1 MAQARTF
8 STAPEVQAPA
18 EKLGP
23 ADALRQTDRQNDG
36 ERNQNREPKEGEQ
49 KRGESTENGAT
60 LNLLV
65 VSDMTRSKPALNAVE
80 ASLTAAGREEIR
92 DGRLSREGLDKL
104 LTRARETDS
113 DSIVVM
119 RDGKVLAKWFSDG
132 EEKKLLAYSVTKSVA
147 NLAVGQ
153 LVESGKL
160 NLDQHVSDFFAEWK
174 NGPKQDITVRELM
187 NHTSGLPFHAK
198 EISLRAALDSELLAK
213 PGSAFNYSSAAVD
226 VLSGIVEKISGEPL
240 DRYAAEHI
248 FKPLGITDFNWNE
261 DKEGHAGGGSGLWAK
276 ATDLAKIGQ
285 LMANGGSWGDRQIVS
300 AEWIAQS
307 TRPSQTKNSD
317 CGLLWWL
324 EDPHY
329 NTDQGGNRNYVGRE
343 GFSARGARGQYVTVY
358 PSENLV
364 AVRQIDPARYKG
376 ENDEFS
382 DFSQVVK
389 ELVPRGTLYVSHLH

>member
-1 MAQARTF
+1 
-8 STAPEVQAPA
+8 
-18 EKLGP
+18 
-23 ADALRQTDRQNDG
+23 
-36 ERNQNREPKEGEQ
+36 
-49 KRGESTENGAT
+49 
-60 LNLLV
+60 
-65 VSDMTRSKPALNAVE
+65 
-80 ASLTAAGREEIR
+80 
-92 DGRLSREGLDKL
+92 
-104 LTRARETDS
+104 
-113 DSIVVM
+113 M